1 MLLHL
6 HFKIIIS
13 VSDKNLVMALPLGS
27 YNTTMTLC
35 VCVLWWYSNF
45 DFEKLHV
52 EVWRKPFATFLWYI
66 PETSDQT
73 ISVFSRTG
81 YAIFY
86 FNCSVIWV
94 CKMQTEISLSI
105 VEAEY
110 VALSQAMMRDMIAFL
125 DNSEELDAV
134 FDQVTETPIIYF
146 KLFEDNNRSLELTMP
161 QKYC

>member
-1 MLLHL
+1 
-6 HFKIIIS
+6 
-13 VSDKNLVMALPLGS
+13 
-27 YNTTMTLC
+27 
-35 VCVLWWYSNF
+35 
-45 DFEKLHV
+45 
-52 EVWRKPFATFLWYI
+52 
-66 PETSDQT
+66 
-73 ISVFSRTG
+73 
-81 YAIFY
+81 
-86 FNCSVIWV
+86 
-94 CKMQTEISLSI
+94 MQTEISLSI